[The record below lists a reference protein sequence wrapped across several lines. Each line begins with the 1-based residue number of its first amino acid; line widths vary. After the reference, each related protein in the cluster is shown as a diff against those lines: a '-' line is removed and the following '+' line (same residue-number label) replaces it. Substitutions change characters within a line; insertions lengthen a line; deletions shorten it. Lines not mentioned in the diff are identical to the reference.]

1 MIYEVSLS
9 YWSSANTKDIVYN
22 CSTLEEAKARY
33 LELMSK
39 VDKSVKSVI
48 LVDKVVGAVLK
59 YYVSNDEGRY

>member
-9 YWSSANTKDIVYN
+9 YWSSSNTKDIVYN